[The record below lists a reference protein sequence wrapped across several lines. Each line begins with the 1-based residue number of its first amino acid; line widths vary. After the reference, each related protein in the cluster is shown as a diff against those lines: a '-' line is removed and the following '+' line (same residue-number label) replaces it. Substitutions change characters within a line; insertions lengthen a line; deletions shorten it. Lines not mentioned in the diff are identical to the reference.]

1 MFCKKCGTQLKEN
14 AKFCASCGTSVV
26 IEQQDAPVKPVQPQV
41 APDPFA
47 QPVQPQAAADPFA
60 QPVQSQAVADP
71 FAQPVQ
77 PQVAADPFVQPVQP
91 QVAPQPQQWG
101 PMMQPTKEKKHG
113 KAPLVIGL
121 SIAALVVVLAVV
133 IILLF
138 ACGGGGAASAQE
150 AAEAYF
156 EALNEEDFDALEEII
171 YPAVFC
177 EAYDE
182 DIYDEDE
189 FVQKF
194 VEESNPGDKTPT
206 FGAVKITNKEA
217 VGKTEIKS
225 YNSALKN
232 ADGYIEIENAAE
244 IEGTV
249 AIKVDGEKNT
259 YEFQATVVMAG
270 GDWYIAN
277 IYVNT
282 YYPIDE
288 D

>member
-41 APDPFA
+41 AADPFA
-47 QPVQPQAAADPFA
+47 QPVQPQA
-60 QPVQSQAVADP
+60 
-71 FAQPVQ
+71 
-77 PQVAADPFVQPVQP
+77 AADPFVQPVQP

-156 EALNEEDFDALEEII
+156 EALNEEDFDASGNGMLVGET
-171 YPAVFC
+171 
-177 EAYDE
+177 YDE
-182 DIYDEDE
+182 LEA
-189 FVQKF
+189 
-194 VEESNPGDKTPT
+194 VEE
-206 FGAVKITNKEA
+206 
-217 VGKTEIKS
+217 
-225 YNSALKN
+225 
-232 ADGYIEIENAAE
+232 
-244 IEGTV
+244 
-249 AIKVDGEKNT
+249 
-259 YEFQATVVMAG
+259 AT
-270 GDWYIAN
+270 AN
-277 IYVNT
+277 NLAMLIIQRYRGCDN
-282 YYPIDE
+282 DA
-288 D
+288 